1 MFGRLKNLLV
11 GFMSLF
17 IRGLEVSHPEA
28 LLEAERERLR
38 KAVGLYNQNL
48 ARQAGFVERLKA
60 QSATLKKQVTE
71 LTASTT
77 AHLKAGNREL
87 AANLAL
93 DLRRVNDHLTENA
106 RQEKDAEEMYQ
117 NYLRQRDIV
126 IREAREK
133 IEALSRKIS
142 QVELMEAQAELAKMA
157 SATPMGV
164 GDAGDNLK
172 RVEEGLQERHEQA
185 AGTVR
190 VTKDSVLGEDLKM
203 KEAER
208 QALADQALA
217 EFAANMGLS
226 AELGDK
232 PAAPVEK
239 TMGPGQ
245 KTV

>member
-1 MFGRLKNLLV
+1 MFGRLKNLFV
-11 GFMSLF
+11 GFLGLF

-48 ARQAGFVERLKA
+48 ARQAGFIERLKA
-60 QSATLKKQVTE
+60 QSATLKKQVTD

-87 AANLAL
+87 AGNLAL
-93 DLRRVNDHLTENA
+93 DLRHVNDQLEENG
-106 RQEKDAEEMYQ
+106 RQEKEAEEMYQ
-117 NYLRQRDIV
+117 NYLRQRDVV

-133 IEALSRKIS
+133 IEGLSRRIS
-142 QVELMEAQAELAKMA
+142 QVELTEAQAELAKMA
-157 SATPMGV
+157 AATPMGV
-164 GDAGDNLK
+164 GDSGDTLK
-172 RVEEGLQERHEQA
+172 RVEEGLQERYEKA
-185 AGTVR
+185 AGSVR
-190 VTKDSVLGEDLKM
+190 VAKDSVLGEDLKM

-208 QALADQALA
+208 KALADQALA
-217 EFAANMGLS
+217 DFAANMGLS
-226 AELGDK
+226 AELGQ
-232 PAAPVEK
+232 PAPAPVEK